1 MIPELPLFI
10 SVIFAA
16 LTVTML
22 AFTVNGIR
30 KTALLAGYS
39 DESAGKMS
47 LFTGLALSCWLI
59 LTAVLSLS
67 DFYRDFTA
75 IPPRFLT
82 AVLPNVIAI
91 FWLLF
96 SKRTARLIA
105 AIPQQWI
112 VMLQVFRVV
121 VEIEFYFLL
130 INNAMPAIMTF
141 EGRNFDIFVGLSA
154 PIIGWLITKNKIGK
168 RGLIVWNWAGILIL
182 ASVIAH
188 GILSVPS
195 RFQMLITEPPNTFM
209 THIPFIWLPA
219 FLAPFAMFL
228 HGLSLRNLRL
238 RKTA

>member
-1 MIPELPLFI
+1 MIPEVPLFI
-10 SVIFAA
+10 SIVFAV
-16 LTVTML
+16 LTLTML
-22 AFTVNGIR
+22 ACIVTGVR

-39 DESAGKMS
+39 ATSAGKMS
-47 LFTGLALSCWLI
+47 LISGLAVSCWLM
-59 LTAVLSLS
+59 LTALLSLN

-75 IPPRFLT
+75 LPPRFLT
-82 AVLPNVIAI
+82 AVIPNVIVI

-112 VMLQVFRVV
+112 LTAQAFRVV

-130 INNAMPAIMTF
+130 LHNAMPAIMTF
-141 EGRNFDIFVGLSA
+141 EGRNFDIVVGLSA
-154 PIIGWLITKNKIGK
+154 PIIAWFFARDTIGK
-168 RGLIVWNWAGILIL
+168 RGLLLWNWAGILIL
-182 ASVIAH
+182 GSVIAH
-188 GILSVPS
+188 GVMSVPS
-195 RFQMLITEPPNTFM
+195 RFQVLVTDPPNTFM
-209 THIPFIWLPA
+209 TYVPFIWLPA